1 VEVRLDHSCR
11 DELHGRALDRL
22 GDRLG
27 VPEVILLSPRIRAHV
42 LRRHY
47 ASVVSEHLQLAA
59 EITAAGLASRAS
71 TGRTIPLADM
81 VALIDTPHHRPY
93 TQL

>member
-1 VEVRLDHSCR
+1 VNAPEDRVEVRLGHSCR

-27 VPEVILLSPRIRAHV
+27 VPEVILLSPGIRAHV

-59 EITAAGLASRAS
+59 EITAAGWPAVPPQAGPS
-71 TGRTIPLADM
+71 
-81 VALIDTPHHRPY
+81 H
-93 TQL
+93 